1 MTGRARRT
9 LQRTSRNEPMEASMS
24 SQTLSAETLVSV
36 HSPDAA
42 GTGTSRLRALNPLSP
57 APTYIGIVLVAVGFV
72 LLAITWGQVAAQ
84 TNVAAQLPY
93 FVSGGMVGLG
103 LIMTGLT
110 TVSVASKRRDA
121 QLRAQQVELL
131 AAALDELG
139 RDNARG

>member
-1 MTGRARRT
+1 
-9 LQRTSRNEPMEASMS
+9 MS
-24 SQTLSAETLVSV
+24 SQTLSAETPVSV
-36 HSPDAA
+36 HTPDAA
-42 GTGTSRLRALNPLSP
+42 RTGTSSLRALNPLSP

-121 QLRAQQVELL
+121 QMRAQQVELL

-139 RDNARG
+139 RDSARG